1 MARLI
6 DAEICLRK
14 AWENFY
20 KQEEEH
26 QKNIKG
32 YDIMRDQ
39 FYEQIGFECCQQT
52 IVNAPTVDVV
62 PISVLEDIK
71 AEIKE
76 CQSRLNRH
84 SDIYFGLN
92 KALEIIEHKRKGENI

>member
-1 MARLI
+1 MRLI
-6 DAEICLRK
+6 DGDACLRK

-26 QKNIKG
+26 KNNIEG

-39 FYEQIGFECCQQT
+39 FYEQAGFECCQQT
-52 IVNAPTVDVV
+52 IVNEPTVDAV

-71 AEIKE
+71 QEMLNHILTDTTERWDTLTSCIAIIDSHISGKE
-76 CQSRLNRH
+76 
-84 SDIYFGLN
+84 G
-92 KALEIIEHKRKGENI
+92 